1 MRGSGSYPVLFV
13 KKVAISNKIRYNGAN
28 CSFWRPSMENTQRN
42 NKKGMSPM
50 IILILVVVL
59 ALSIYVVSNV
69 LFVFPGGKPILRGSL
84 EADLRDL
91 EMTVAEYEELNAQL
105 KETHLVWNIPIGGE
119 VYDSTSREI
128 TISSLTADQ
137 IPLYGYF
144 DRLQQINAW
153 ECEDYDAL
161 LQLQEALPDCDIQ
174 WGIHLGTAQAAI
186 TEPIL
191 NLVGSGVTAQEL
203 IEKIGYFENLQT
215 VSVADV
221 SFTAQ
226 EQADLRAAYPNTQ
239 FHWNMEVAGKYW
251 LSTETKLSYAG
262 ADPTAQELLDASGWF
277 YNVKELDLS
286 GCGFTVE
293 ELLALKE
300 AYNGAVIHSELT
312 VFGVKFTTEDTELD
326 FSNIEMEDTATVEQ
340 FLPLMNGLQ
349 KVIMCDCGIPS
360 EEMDAMGKRH
370 PETRFVWTVKI
381 GRSTL
386 RTDATGFI
394 GAKHGY
400 IPNANIRDPYQD
412 ASRRLFNEDIEEFK
426 YCVDMIC
433 MDLGHMGVTDY
444 SFLNYMPKLKYLILA
459 DTPGTDFSMIA
470 NLPELIYLE
479 LFMTDFNQTEIL
491 LNLKNLKNLNLGF
504 TGLTNLEPLKEMTWL
519 EMLWLPGNHISTATY
534 QELQEAL
541 PNTTID
547 YLSKDSTSNG
557 WRKSQHYYDM
567 RDLLGM
573 YYLN

>member
-1 MRGSGSYPVLFV
+1 
-13 KKVAISNKIRYNGAN
+13 
-28 CSFWRPSMENTQRN
+28 MENTQRS

-59 ALSIYVVSNV
+59 ALSIFIVSNV
-69 LFVFPGGKPILRGSL
+69 LFVFADGKPILRGSL
-84 EADLRDL
+84 EADLREL
-91 EMTVAEYEELNAQL
+91 EMSEEDYHELKSQL
-105 KETHLVWNIPIGGE
+105 KDTHLVWNIPIGSE
-119 VYDSTSREI
+119 VYDCTAKEI
-128 TISSLTADQ
+128 TISSLTEDQ
-137 IPLYGYF
+137 IPLYDYF
-144 DRLQQINAW
+144 DDLQQINAW
-153 ECEDYDAL
+153 ECRDYDAL
-161 LQLQEALPDCDIQ
+161 LKLQEALPGCDIQ
-174 WGIHLGTAQAAI
+174 WGIHLGDAQAPI
-186 TEPIL
+186 TETVL
-191 NLVGSGVTAQEL
+191 KLEGSGVTAQEL
-203 IEKIGYFENLQT
+203 IRKIGYFESLEI
-215 VSVADV
+215 VSVIDV
-221 SFTAQ
+221 AFTAQ
-226 EQADLRAAYPNTQ
+226 EQADLRAAFPDTQ
-239 FHWNMEVAGKYW
+239 FRWNMEAAGKTW
-251 LSTETKLSYAG
+251 LSTEKKLSYAG
-262 ADPTAQELLDASGWF
+262 SKPAFDELMAAAEWF
-277 YNVKELDLS
+277 YNVEELDLS
-286 GCGFTVE
+286 GCGFTLE
-293 ELLALKE
+293 QLLALKE
-300 AYNGAVIHSELT
+300 AFGGAVIHSELK
-312 VFGVKFTTEDTELD
+312 VFGVKFTTDDAEID
-326 FSNIEMEDTATVEQ
+326 FSGIEMEDTSSVEQ

-360 EEMDAMGKRH
+360 EEMDALGKRH

-412 ASRRLFNEDIEEFK
+412 AYRRLFNEDIEEFK
-426 YCVDMIC
+426 YCIDMVC

-459 DTPGTDFSMIA
+459 DTPGTDFSMVA

-504 TGLTNLEPLKEMTWL
+504 TGLTNLDPLKEMTWL
-519 EMLWLPGNHISTATY
+519 EMLWLPGNHLSTATY
-534 QELQEAL
+534 KELQEAL

-547 YLSKDSTSNG
+547 YQSKDSTSNG

-573 YYLN
+573 YYLD

>member
-1 MRGSGSYPVLFV
+1 
-13 KKVAISNKIRYNGAN
+13 
-28 CSFWRPSMENTQRN
+28 MENTQHN
-42 NKKGMSPM
+42 NKKGMSP
-50 IILILVVVL
+50 IIALILVVVL
-59 ALSIYVVSNV
+59 ALSVYVVSNV

-84 EADLRDL
+84 EADLRELDI
-91 EMTVAEYEELNAQL
+91 TVEEYEELSAQL
-105 KETHLVWNIPIGGE
+105 KDTHLVWNIPIGGKT
-119 VYDSTSREI
+119 YDSTSREI
-128 TISSLTADQ
+128 TISSLTAGQ

-174 WGIHLGTAQAAI
+174 WGIHLGAAQAPI

-191 NLVGSGVTAQEL
+191 NLVGSGVTAREL

-221 SFTAQ
+221 AFTSQ
-226 EQADLRAAYPNTQ
+226 EQADLRAAFPDTQ
-239 FHWNMEVAGKYW
+239 FHWNMEVAGKTW

-262 ADPTAQELLDASGWF
+262 EKPDAEELLAAADWF
-277 YNVKELDLS
+277 YNVQELDLS
-286 GCGFTVE
+286 GCGFTVDQ
-293 ELLALKE
+293 LLALKE
-300 AYNGAVIHSELT
+300 AYGGAVIHSELA
-312 VFGVKFTTEDTELD
+312 VYGVEFTTGDVEID
-326 FSNIEMEDTATVEQ
+326 FSGIAMEDTSTVEQ
-340 FLPLMNGLQ
+340 FLPLMNGLE

-360 EEMDAMGKRH
+360 EEMDAMGKRN
-370 PETRFVWTVKI
+370 PEVRFIWTVMI
-381 GRSTL
+381 GKAKL
-386 RTDATGFI
+386 RTDVTSFI

-400 IPNANIRDPYQD
+400 LPNANIRDPYQD
-412 ASRRLFNEDIEEFK
+412 AARRLFDEDCEEFK
-426 YCVDMIC
+426 YCIDMVC
-433 MDLGHMGVTDY
+433 LDLGHMGVADY

-459 DTPGTDFSMIA
+459 DTQGTDFSMIA

-479 LFMTDFNQTEIL
+479 LFMTDFTQTEVL
-491 LNLKNLKNLNLGF
+491 LGLKNLKNLNLGF
-504 TGLTNLEPLKEMTWL
+504 TDLTNEDLLKEMTWL
-519 EMLWLPGNHISTATY
+519 EMLWLPGTHLSTAKY
-534 QELQEAL
+534 RELKEAL

-573 YYLN
+573 YYLS